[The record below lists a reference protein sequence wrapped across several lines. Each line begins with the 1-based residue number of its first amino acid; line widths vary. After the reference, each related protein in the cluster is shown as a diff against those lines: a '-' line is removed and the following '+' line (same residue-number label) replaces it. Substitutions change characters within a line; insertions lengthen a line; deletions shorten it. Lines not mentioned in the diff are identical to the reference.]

1 MMALAGTLLFN
12 PMTTTMKYEFGNGP
26 VQIDN
31 PMIFQGLTLSD
42 PEFIGAGGG
51 GAVYS
56 YKNINRIIDEKN
68 IAAKNYEKSSKTNEE
83 RKIVIKISWKRS
95 TDSVRNEC
103 DVLRVMEQRQVTGV
117 ERCLGIEEYR
127 YDSNRVVV
135 GMVPF
140 VEDQNEGGG
149 ITASIGDL
157 SPDIA
162 LKTVTYL
169 MRTMAQMLAAG
180 VVTNDVQPLI
190 SKSTGEIVLID
201 MTEATVLY
209 RDDSVEKGRSHNSIS
224 NSDKILISAFCTEVI
239 GLIPDSLLEKAS
251 ESFLTELHRIETETN
266 IIRINDEIKQI
277 IKDLPITG
285 VENLL

>member
-1 MMALAGTLLFN
+1 MMALVGTLLFN
-12 PMTTTMKYEFGNGP
+12 PMTTTTMKYEFGNGP
-26 VQIDN
+26 VQIDS
-31 PMIFQGLTLSD
+31 PMIFQGLTLVD
-42 PEFIGAGGG
+42 PEFIGVGGG

-56 YKNINRIIDEKN
+56 YKNTNHRIIIDEKN
-68 IAAKNYEKSSKTNEE
+68 MAAKNYEKSKAQEQ
-83 RKIVIKISWKRS
+83 KIVVKISWKRS
-95 TDSVRNEC
+95 ADSVRNEC

-140 VEDQNEGGG
+140 VEDQQEGGG
-149 ITASIGDL
+149 ITASIGEL

-169 MRTMAQMLAAG
+169 MKTMVQMLVAG

-209 RDDSVEKGRSHNSIS
+209 RDDNIEKGSYNSYS
-224 NSDKILISAFCTEVI
+224 DNDKILINAFCTEVI
-239 GLIPDSLLEKAS
+239 GLIPDNLLEKAS

-266 IIRINDEIKQI
+266 IQINNEIKQI
-277 IKDLPITG
+277 IRDLPITG